1 MRTERQIQ
9 DTMDFGHVTV
19 RDLDPALFQQ
29 LRATG
34 AGLDERM
41 NTTVLRALGDA
52 GAVHAG
58 RGHAYGFTGWTTG
71 GPAPV
76 SHRISDAHTNS

>member
-19 RDLDPALFQQ
+19 RDLDPALLQQ
-29 LRATG
+29 LRAAG

-41 NTTVLRALGDA
+41 DTTVLRTLRDA
-52 GAVHAG
+52 GAVHASQ
-58 RGHAYGFTGWTTG
+58 GHAYGFVG
-71 GPAPV
+71 
-76 SHRISDAHTNS
+76 